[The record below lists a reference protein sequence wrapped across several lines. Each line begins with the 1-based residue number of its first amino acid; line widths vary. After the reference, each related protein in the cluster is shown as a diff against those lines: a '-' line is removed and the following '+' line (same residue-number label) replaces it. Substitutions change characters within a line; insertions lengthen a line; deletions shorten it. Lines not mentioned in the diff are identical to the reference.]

1 VTVAAVVLAPDHDDA
16 HAEVGGVA
24 AIRRIADIAWAG
36 GALPIVVVTR
46 DEAAALDVGG
56 PLSGAAG
63 AIVVP
68 LAEADA
74 DAGAGDD
81 AGAGGD
87 AGARDDGSAGSDA
100 DALAAGIAA
109 AREEVDGTDSVLVW
123 PGRFVHV
130 DAETVT
136 SLIEAHGVGTGTV
149 LVPTYDGTPG
159 WPLLVPVEAAASVA
173 SGAGRTGGLARLAD
187 LAGALRGA
195 GTPTRLVELGDP
207 GIVHDMGTAAA
218 DLPEFRGPPE
228 PVAGSAPD
236 WGERVPAVDPSPAP
250 PPGAR

>member
-46 DEAAALDVGG
+46 DEAAALDVGA

-63 AIVVP
+63 TIVVP
-68 LAEADA
+68 L
-74 DAGAGDD
+74 
-81 AGAGGD
+81 GD
-87 AGARDDGSAGSDA
+87 AGTDSDA
-100 DALAAGIAA
+100 LVAGIAA

-159 WPLLVPVEAAASVA
+159 WPLLVPVEAAVSVA
-173 SGAGRTGGLARLAD
+173 GGAGRRGVARLAD
-187 LAGALRGA
+187 LVGALRGA

-207 GIVHDMGTAAA
+207 GIVHDMGTSAA

>member
-68 LAEADA
+68 LDQANA
-74 DAGAGDD
+74 
-81 AGAGGD
+81 
-87 AGARDDGSAGSDA
+87 DA

-109 AREEVDGTDSVLVW
+109 ARDQVDGTDSVLVW
-123 PGRFVHV
+123 PGRYVHV

-136 SLIEAHGVGTGTV
+136 SLIEAHGVGRGAV

-159 WPLLVPVEAAASVA
+159 WPLLVPVEAAASLA
-173 SGAGRTGGLARLAD
+173 GGAGMAGGAVRLGD

-195 GTPTRLVELGDP
+195 GIQTRLIELGDP
-207 GIVHDMGTAAA
+207 GTVHDMGTPAA
-218 DLPEFRGPPE
+218 DVPEFRGPPE